1 MPEKKIEKLDQIIR
15 ELKALAE
22 QAYELSQDI
31 PAAEKNL
38 YMVLQQIAM
47 LEIEIS
53 DPVSVLREGHMSQ
66 EE

>member
-1 MPEKKIEKLDQIIR
+1 MPENKIEKLDQIIR
-15 ELKALAE
+15 EVKSLAE

-31 PAAEKNL
+31 PAAETNL
-38 YMVLQQIAM
+38 YMVLRQIEM

-53 DPVSVLREGHMSQ
+53 DPVSVLREGQASK